1 MKNFIVDGM
10 DRCGKTTLIKK
21 LPLLMN
27 LQEPIIAIKHPARH
41 FAEECKNTRDEQ
53 IIRYNKRLYMSTY
66 DTSVYLNETGNQVI
80 WDRSHLSEF
89 VYGSLYRGYDS
100 TYAMESEFNLHFAQ
114 FAEKTTLI
122 VLVDGPEGIIN
133 RDDGESNS
141 IDEDKLVEE
150 RLRFLDAFQRSMIRK
165 KIYINIHDKSMTEV
179 YNLIGRHQRAQ
190 FNKNGDIVN

>member
-1 MKNFIVDGM
+1 
-10 DRCGKTTLIKK
+10 
-21 LPLLMN
+21 
-27 LQEPIIAIKHPARH
+27 
-41 FAEECKNTRDEQ
+41 
-53 IIRYNKRLYMSTY
+53 
-66 DTSVYLNETGNQVI
+66 
-80 WDRSHLSEF
+80 
-89 VYGSLYRGYDS
+89 
-100 TYAMESEFNLHFAQ
+100 MESEFNLRFAQ